1 MIDRYIEKD
10 NYESYTVFYFIVL
23 LIVKHLELLRF
34 NYINITNPEILLR
47 GWSLN
52 LGINHSWLNLYYYK
66 MKVKILLTKNRFSLH
81 LILQILELKFYR

>member
-10 NYESYTVFYFIVL
+10 NYESYTIFYFLVL

-47 GWSLN
+47 GSSLN
-52 LGINHSWLNLYYYK
+52 LGINHS
-66 MKVKILLTKNRFSLH
+66 
-81 LILQILELKFYR
+81 